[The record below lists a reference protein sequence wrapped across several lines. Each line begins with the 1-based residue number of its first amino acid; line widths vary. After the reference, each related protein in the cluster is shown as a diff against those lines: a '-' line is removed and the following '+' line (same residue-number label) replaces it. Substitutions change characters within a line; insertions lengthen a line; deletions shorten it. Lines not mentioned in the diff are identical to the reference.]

1 MALCTQA
8 DVEKRLQ
15 WDITAEPDSVVT
27 MLIADATALM
37 ESEVGR
43 SLESANRT
51 ETFDGDLWSLFLTN
65 WPVTSMTTV
74 TEDGTVLTVTTDF
87 LWYTTGKVIRVANGY
102 QTWWKAYKPQS
113 IVVAYVGGYLA
124 GTHVSQL
131 DHLGSICAEMVARA
145 FKKGAA
151 NAAVLAGASGQI
163 ASVHLEGSDS
173 VTYTDTAGSSTSGGG
188 VNQFLYLEEDERR
201 QLASP
206 RFHRP
211 RFGFA

>member
-1 MALCTQA
+1 MALCVQA

-15 WDITAEPDSVVT
+15 WDITAEPESVVT

-51 ETFDGDLWSLFLTN
+51 ETFDGGPWSIFLTN
-65 WPVTSMTTV
+65 WPVSAMTTV
-74 TEDGTVLTVTTDF
+74 TEDGTALTVTTDF
-87 LWYTTGKVIRVANGY
+87 LWYTTGKVIRVVNGY
-102 QTWWKAYKPQS
+102 QVAWRAYKPKS

-124 GTHVSQL
+124 GSEL
-131 DHLGSICAEMVARA
+131 DHLGSVCAEAVARA
-145 FKKGAA
+145 FKKGAD
-151 NAAVLAGASGQI
+151 NAAIAAGASGQI
-163 ASVHLEGSDS
+163 ESVHLEGSDT
-173 VTYTDTAGSSTSGGG
+173 VTYATASGATFTGGG
-188 VNQFLYLEEDERR
+188 VGQFLYLEEDERR

-206 RFHRP
+206 RFRRP